1 MRRGPQP
8 PQVAIPLH
16 NLASSE
22 AAPARRQADCD
33 YYHRVRAAGL
43 SVHGCYA
50 GRVYDMAV
58 VAPGLPEG
66 GGYDRDAALAALVRP
81 GASRPPYA
89 WASLQ
94 QPAPHLLGMQTA
106 LVFRVNTPF
115 YFNVPRLHLHCPWTD
130 NGSDTVSVPIFR
142 ESSSARNASDAWA
155 GAGRMKEQ
163 PPLAAHAREPALRL
177 GRVRGRGRARAQDAS
192 ADGWRI
198 LEDYRVFLTSRSQ
211 ETTAATEAVRN
222 RWRNEARSPLPLC
235 ALAGPVDGVGDR
247 AGGMLGAAPRMQRQG
262 TLCSN
267 EVAGSSVGRGAS
279 LMRLEGVRHPVSGTP
294 ALPNA

>member
-1 MRRGPQP
+1 
-8 PQVAIPLH
+8 
-16 NLASSE
+16 
-22 AAPARRQADCD
+22 
-33 YYHRVRAAGL
+33 
-43 SVHGCYA
+43 
-50 GRVYDMAV
+50 
-58 VAPGLPEG
+58 
-66 GGYDRDAALAALVRP
+66 
-81 GASRPPYA
+81 
-89 WASLQ
+89 
-94 QPAPHLLGMQTA
+94 
-106 LVFRVNTPF
+106 
-115 YFNVPRLHLHCPWTD
+115 
-130 NGSDTVSVPIFR
+130 
-142 ESSSARNASDAWA
+142 
-155 GAGRMKEQ
+155 MKEQ
-163 PPLAAHAREPALRL
+163 LPLAAHAREPALRL

-279 LMRLEGVRHPVSGTP
+279 LMRLEGARHPVSGTP

>member
-66 GGYDRDAALAALVRP
+66 RGYDRDAALAALARP
-81 GASRPPYA
+81 GASRPPHA

-115 YFNVPRLHLHCPWTD
+115 YIDVPRWHLHCPWT
-130 NGSDTVSVPIFR
+130 
-142 ESSSARNASDAWA
+142 A
-155 GAGRMKEQ
+155 Q
-163 PPLAAHAREPALRL
+163 
-177 GRVRGRGRARAQDAS
+177 RVRHSEHANVSREFERA
-192 ADGWRI
+192 
-198 LEDYRVFLTSRSQ
+198 
-211 ETTAATEAVRN
+211 
-222 RWRNEARSPLPLC
+222 
-235 ALAGPVDGVGDR
+235 
-247 AGGMLGAAPRMQRQG
+247 
-262 TLCSN
+262 
-267 EVAGSSVGRGAS
+267 
-279 LMRLEGVRHPVSGTP
+279 
-294 ALPNA
+294 